1 MTAEHRFTLDKSSKK
16 HYCPRCT
23 KKRLVRYV
31 DMQDHEY
38 LPDIYGRCD
47 READCCYHLNPYVD
61 GYAKAILN
69 QGNVSGLPNSW
80 KPMQKDLLSTPKPI
94 NFDFNT
100 FKKTLSNYDQN
111 IFVQNLIQ
119 NVAFPFAIDEVTKVI
134 ELYRLGTITNGY
146 RSGAI
151 TFPFIDIKNNVRA
164 IQVKQFDKTNHTT
177 ETDFLHSII
186 EKHYNRKNEQLPG
199 WLQLYT
205 KQDKKVSC
213 LFGEHILSKYPMNP
227 IALVEA
233 PKTAIYGTL
242 YFGLPN
248 TSEDLIWIA
257 VYNKSSFSFD
267 RLESLK
273 GRDVFVFP
281 DLSLEGN
288 TFKEWEFKAQQFE
301 TQMPGTKFNFS
312 DLLEKSASQDD
323 REAGND
329 FADILIRQDWRLF
342 RKNLEEETSKAEI
355 EENLHEEY
363 STICSR
369 EQDDKQSAK
378 DQYFVG
384 ICSRIKEDKESDSD
398 EYVRICSRT
407 NEKEVLRTLYVNS
420 QPAKG
425 FALENG
431 IEVRTGQSYRSRTE
445 NNVKKFAEVWCKE
458 IEDLERFYSDFSIPV
473 GIIQLNKC
481 SWVSDVAKFI
491 QSNLLIIKANN
502 GNPIFLPY
510 LKRLQQLKQLLI
522 TKY

>member
-119 NVAFPFAIDEVTKVI
+119 NVSFPFAIDEVTKVI

-177 ETDFLHSII
+177 GTDFLHSIL

-213 LFGEHILSKYPMNP
+213 LFGEHLLRKYPINP

-248 TSEDLIWIA
+248 TSEDLIWLA
-257 VYNKSSFSFD
+257 VYNKSSFSLG

-301 TQMPGTKFNFS
+301 TQMPGTKFIFS
-312 DLLEKSASQDD
+312 DLLEKSASQVD

-342 RKNLEEETSKAEI
+342 RKNIKEETYKAEV
-355 EENLHEEY
+355 EENLHEGY
-363 STICSR
+363 I
-369 EQDDKQSAK
+369 
-378 DQYFVG
+378 
-384 ICSRIKEDKESDSD
+384 
-398 EYVRICSRT
+398 RICSRA
-407 NEKEVLRTLYVNS
+407 NENEELRTPYVKNL
-420 QPAKG
+420 QNRG
-425 FALENG
+425 TVLES
-431 IEVRTGQSYRSRTE
+431 ETE
-445 NNVKKFAEVWCKE
+445 NKTDLNQRSLKKNNARKFVEVWSKD
-458 IEDLERFYSDFSIPV
+458 IEDLERFYSGFSVPIEPL
-473 GIIQLNKC
+473 QLNKC
-481 SWVSDVAKFI
+481 SWISDVAKFI